1 MNSKFDTRF
10 FERYAQ
16 ITLQHV
22 LGERYAGLRNADR
35 PDLQDK
41 DAGMGIE
48 VTRAMEENKDVAKS
62 LINEMA
68 GRNIFHLPDKTLK
81 EIKRYGYA
89 YGLQEYDLVGE
100 AEYDYWFLALPLKRI
115 LEIKVRK
122 VAEGFYGHFNEF
134 GLYVF
139 SKEDLTPNEAALT
152 MDYTIALQQGNA
164 TKYSKLY
171 LSQIQRLYVCDL
183 VTKQLD
189 AYDISR
195 KQRHFFYRK
204 AIRPD

>member
-1 MNSKFDTRF
+1 MQPEFDTRF
-10 FERYAQ
+10 FERYARL
-16 ITLQHV
+16 TLQCI
-22 LGERYAGLRNADR
+22 LGERYAGLKNADR

-41 DAGMGIE
+41 KIGLGIE
-48 VTRAMEENKDVAKS
+48 VTRAMEENKNVAKS

-68 GRNIFHLPDKTLK
+68 GRNIFHLSDKTLQ
-81 EIKRYGYA
+81 EIERYGYA

-100 AEYDYWFLALPLKRI
+100 TEYDYWLLALPLKRI

-164 TKYSKLY
+164 IKYSKLY